1 MKVHTFTSGPFQ
13 TNTYLVE
20 DEGSAEAIL
29 IDPTI
34 DAELLDDYITDNLLL
49 VSEIINTHGHIDHT
63 YGDAFFKSKT
73 GATLAIHSADAGRL
87 SATRDAATFGLKP
100 PPPATADRLLQHGDV
115 VAVGGLRFT
124 VIHTPGHTP
133 GGICLY
139 GHKALFA
146 GDTLFA
152 GGIGRTDLPG
162 GDYDTLI
169 DSITRLLLVLPGDT
183 VVYSGHG
190 KPTTIAREKR
200 DNPFLVGH

>member
-1 MKVHTFTSGPFQ
+1 MKVHTFAFGLFQ
-13 TNTYLVE
+13 TNSYLVE
-20 DEGSAEAIL
+20 DDGSAEALL

-34 DAELLDDYITDNLLL
+34 SAEPLWDFITTQRLH
-49 VSEIINTHGHIDHT
+49 VSLIVNTHGHIDHI
-63 YGDAFFKSKT
+63 YSNAFFKSKT
-73 GATLAIHSADAGRL
+73 GAALAIHSADAQRL
-87 SATRDAATFGLKP
+87 AATGDAGIFGLKP
-100 PPPATADRLLQHGDV
+100 PPTAVADRLLEHGDS
-115 VAVGGLRFT
+115 VAVGGLHFT

-139 GHKALFA
+139 GHNALFA

-169 DSITRLLLVLPGDT
+169 DSITRRLLVLPADT

-190 KPTTIAREKR
+190 GTTTIEQEKR
-200 DNPFLVGH
+200 GNPFLT